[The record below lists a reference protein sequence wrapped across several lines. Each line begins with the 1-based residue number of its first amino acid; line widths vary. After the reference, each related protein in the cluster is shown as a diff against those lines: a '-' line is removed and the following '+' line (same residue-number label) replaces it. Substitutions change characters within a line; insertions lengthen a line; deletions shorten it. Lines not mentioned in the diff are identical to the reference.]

1 MSDLPKVTLKTVE
14 VVDSDPQWQ
23 VMFAEEAAWLAET
36 FGSNFVM
43 AHHIGSTSIPNIK
56 AKPLIDILLVVREIE
71 RVDSLNHVMEAR
83 GYVAYGE
90 FGLPGRRYFPRTIN
104 GRRSHNVHTYQFDNP
119 EITRHLAFR
128 DYMIAHPAAAQAYS
142 ALKADLADRIKDD
155 FQAYMDGK
163 DGFIK
168 AYEAKALVWYRGMKR
183 DA

>member
-1 MSDLPKVTLKTVE
+1 MTDLPKVTLKTVE
-14 VVDSDPQWQ
+14 VVEPDPQWRATF
-23 VMFAEEAAWLAET
+23 VEEAIWLAET
-36 FGSNFVM
+36 FGSNFVT

-56 AKPLIDILLVVREIE
+56 AKPLIDILLVVCQIKK
-71 RVDSLNHVMEAR
+71 VDDLNHAMEAR

-90 FGLPGRRYFPRTIN
+90 FGLAGRRYFPRTIN

-128 DYMIAHPAAAQAYS
+128 DYMIAHPEAAQAYS
-142 ALKADLADRIKDD
+142 DLKADLADRFRND

-168 AYEAKALVWYRGMKR
+168 VYEAEALEWYGVKRKA
-183 DA
+183 